1 MVLKTDGKTQLH
13 PVLNMSSAKLLLA
26 PDKGQVVNVSE
37 SVLDSGKI
45 PHGATL
51 GIPYA
56 PDRLPDKSEAGA
68 AKRWAVCE
76 RPGEGGR
83 AIQKAAFVFAE
94 REKGK
99 TEGANKLHGG
109 ELMYVEGPG
118 PDRTRY
124 IVDATGTAYSVTNDE
139 LLLRTLVGQG
149 RDPQRVSADWL
160 DTLHKG
166 DPVTFP
172 AIEGNPGDPA
182 GIPGSSRPTTT
193 GWAWSSPRSPAP
205 GHSSTWS

>member
-1 MVLKTDGKTQLH
+1 
-13 PVLNMSSAKLLLA
+13 
-26 PDKGQVVNVSE
+26 
-37 SVLDSGKI
+37 
-45 PHGATL
+45 
-51 GIPYA
+51 
-56 PDRLPDKSEAGA
+56 
-68 AKRWAVCE
+68 
-76 RPGEGGR
+76 
-83 AIQKAAFVFAE
+83 
-94 REKGK
+94 
-99 TEGANKLHGG
+99 
-109 ELMYVEGPG
+109 MYVEGPG

-166 DPVTFP
+166 DPITFP